1 MPFRPARPRRP
12 QFTLT
17 AAHVQKPLDSLT
29 VREIKG
35 VLMEQCMHRFV
46 QSGDGASGGAA
57 GDGPPISLHMGS
69 RALED
74 DMTLWQ
80 YHLEFGERVVVGVSP
95 SRMSSYA
102 RLTLEGAG
110 QEEVSA

>member
-1 MPFRPARPRRP
+1 
-12 QFTLT
+12 
-17 AAHVQKPLDSLT
+17 
-29 VREIKG
+29 
-35 VLMEQCMHRFV
+35 
-46 QSGDGASGGAA
+46 
-57 GDGPPISLHMGS
+57 
-69 RALED
+69 
-74 DMTLWQ
+74 MTLWQ